1 MSCLQDCCE
10 QEPDPTIDQSALAPT
25 CRADVEL
32 PEPPELAMFDESDVN
47 GLEAMSFVNVASVTM
62 SDSNSGVVGEPS
74 FDSFKSYVSE
84 RIQVTDK
91 EILRG
96 ITLRESLRR
105 GGSLWR
111 KNPEHL
117 P

>member
-32 PEPPELAMFDESDVN
+32 PEPPELAMSDESDVN

-62 SDSNSGVVGEPS
+62 SDSNSGAVGEPKGFGQPTKRS
-74 FDSFKSYVSE
+74 CVA
-84 RIQVTDK
+84 
-91 EILRG
+91 
-96 ITLRESLRR
+96 SLFGSPCAEAEVC
-105 GGSLWR
+105 GGRTPSTF
-111 KNPEHL
+111 PEHL
-117 P
+117 